1 MNLPDYIRKVGEPV
15 AVQKF
20 GVSVWT
26 IRAWRQ
32 QAKFPRAAK
41 ANEIVA
47 VTDGVVDLEG
57 IYTPIK
63 ATPAAQDNAPESRR
77 EAH

>member
-1 MNLPDYIRKVGEPV
+1 MNLPEYIRTIGE
-15 AVQKF
+15 ATAAQKF

-32 QAKFPRAAK
+32 QAKFPRASK

-47 VTDGVVDLEG
+47 ITDGVVDLDG

-63 ATPAAQDNAPESRR
+63 PTAAKR
-77 EAH
+77 EAA

>member
-1 MNLPDYIRKVGEPV
+1 MNLPEYIRTVGEGV
-15 AVQKF
+15 AAQKF

-32 QAKFPRAAK
+32 QAKFPRSSK

-47 VTDGVVDLEG
+47 LTDGIVGLDG
-57 IYTPIK
+57 IY
-63 ATPAAQDNAPESRR
+63 APAAAPAKPSKQG
-77 EAH
+77 AN

>member
-1 MNLPDYIRKVGEPV
+1 MNLPEYIRTIGETT
-15 AVQKF
+15 AAQKF

-32 QAKFPRAAK
+32 QAKFPRASK

-47 VTDGVVDLEG
+47 VTDGVVGLDG
-57 IYTPIK
+57 IY
-63 ATPAAQDNAPESRR
+63 APAKPVEKNKSA
-77 EAH
+77 